1 MRVSRAVTMLATCTL
16 VGVACGDDITQVTG
30 TGVPGLT
37 VEVFTATLTVAAE
50 VPAPTIPA
58 GETPS
63 GTATFTAL
71 NNLLVWEVNVTGTDS
86 IFIGHIH
93 AGAAG
98 VPGGV
103 MVDLAPSPIDQN
115 NYTGTIAL
123 GSRAVH
129 DSVLTR
135 LRAGTAYVN
144 LHTRR
149 NTAGEIRGQVAPVP
163 AP

>member
-1 MRVSRAVTMLATCTL
+1 MRSARVFSMLVACTL
-16 VGVACGDDITQVTG
+16 IGVACGDDITQIT
-30 TGVPGLT
+30 TPGLT
-37 VEVFTATLTVAAE
+37 VETFTATLTTAAE
-50 VPAPTIPA
+50 VPAPTIPT
-58 GETPS
+58 GDNPS

-93 AGAAG
+93 AGAVG

-103 MVDLAPSPIDQN
+103 IVDLAPTPIDQA
-115 NYTGTIAL
+115 NYSGTIAL

-129 DSVLTR
+129 DSVLAR

-149 NTAGEIRGQVAPVP
+149 NTAGEIRGQVQQQ
-163 AP
+163 

>member
-1 MRVSRAVTMLATCTL
+1 MLAACTL
-16 VGVACGDDITQVTG
+16 VGAACGDKITQVT
-30 TGVPGLT
+30 TTVPGLT
-37 VEVFTATLTVAAE
+37 VEVFSATLTTAAE

-58 GETPS
+58 GKTPS
-63 GTATFTAL
+63 GTATLTAL

-98 VPGGV
+98 VAGGV
-103 MVDLAPSPIDQN
+103 IVDLSPSPIDQAS
-115 NYTGTIAL
+115 YTGTIAL
-123 GSRAVH
+123 GSKAVH
-129 DSVLTR
+129 DSVLAR

-163 AP
+163 SP